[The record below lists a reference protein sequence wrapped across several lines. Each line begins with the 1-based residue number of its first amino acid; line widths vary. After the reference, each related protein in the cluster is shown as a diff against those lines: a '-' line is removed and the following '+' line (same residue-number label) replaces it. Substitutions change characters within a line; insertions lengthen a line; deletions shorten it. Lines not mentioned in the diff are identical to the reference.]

1 MPRRREERMEKLKIA
16 MIGDWDS
23 VVGFKAIGAE
33 AFVASSPEEGPE
45 LWESLPLERYAVV
58 MVTEPVYDVLVER
71 ITDFA
76 AHEGLPV
83 VMAIPTVSGSLGL
96 GKSMV
101 KKRVVKALGSVLEG

>member
-1 MPRRREERMEKLKIA
+1 MEKLKVA

-23 VVGFKAIGAE
+23 VVGFKAIGVE
-33 AFVASSPEEGPE
+33 AFVVASPVDGAA

-58 MVTEPVYDVLVER
+58 MITEPVYDVLRER
-71 ITDFA
+71 IADFA

-83 VMAIPTVSGSLGL
+83 VMAVPTVSGSLGL
-96 GKSMV
+96 GKTMV